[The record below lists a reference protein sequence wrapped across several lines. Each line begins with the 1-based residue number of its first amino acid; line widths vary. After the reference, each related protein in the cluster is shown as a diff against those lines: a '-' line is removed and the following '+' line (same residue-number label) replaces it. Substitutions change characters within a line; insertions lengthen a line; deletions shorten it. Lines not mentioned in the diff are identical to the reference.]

1 MSEGIVSP
9 CNSICR
15 YEEIDGEPRCLSC
28 FRTYEDLSNWM
39 YLTNDQRRERIKQ
52 IKRDRREYE
61 RQQQNNKHMEKKS

>member
-15 YEEIDGEPRCLSC
+15 YEEIDGKPRCLSC

-61 RQQQNNKHMEKKS
+61 RQQKNATNLAKKS